1 MGLVVSARKV
11 PGSKGEE
18 GGIAWTDLL
27 RKGLEKGLDKF
38 LGAHELPGKMRTTSS
53 HTPVEVY
60 HIFVCTDDVEMPMRW
75 KYLANR

>member
-38 LGAHELPGKMRTTSS
+38 LGAHEHTSRGLP
-53 HTPVEVY
+53 
-60 HIFVCTDDVEMPMRW
+60 
-75 KYLANR
+75 YLRMY